1 MTPTSLLPPK
11 TDLHI
16 LFAHPAYQL
25 QPLFDSYG
33 SGIRTTQVTTRE
45 DLVDAL
51 PGADVLVVSGLWRND
66 LLPLTSRLKYLQS
79 ISSGT
84 NHYDLEAIRD
94 HGILLASGQGVNRNA
109 VSEHAF
115 GLLLS
120 LTRRLALAR
129 DHQAQ
134 RLWPGQPMGA
144 AQREQELPGKTMV
157 VVGTGAIGDRIVRLA
172 KAFDM
177 KVIGVRR
184 DPARGR
190 GAADEVHGFRD
201 LKSLI
206 PAADVLVLSCP
217 LTAETRNIVDAEAL
231 ALMKPEAYLI
241 NVARGGCVD
250 EPALIAALEAG
261 RIAGAGLDVTAT
273 EPLPGDSRLWSL
285 PNVVLTAHRAGETQ
299 RYEAN
304 VLDILSRN
312 LDLLWAGNAD
322 LVNRIV

>member
-1 MTPTSLLPPK
+1 MTMTPLLPPK

-16 LFAHPAYQL
+16 LFAHAAYQL
-25 QPLFDSYG
+25 KPLFDSFG
-33 SGIRTTQVTTRE
+33 SGIRTTQVTNPD
-45 DLVDAL
+45 DLAAAL
-51 PGADVLVVSGLWRND
+51 PEADVLVISGLWRND
-66 LLPLTSRLKYLQS
+66 LLPQAKRLKYIQS

-94 HGILLASGQGVNRNA
+94 HGVLLASGQGVNKNA

-129 DHQAQ
+129 DNQAQ
-134 RLWPGQPMGA
+134 AIWPGQQTDEG
-144 AQREQELPGKTMV
+144 QREQELPGKTML
-157 VVGTGAIGDRIVRLA
+157 VVGTGAIGDRIAKLA

-177 KVIGVRR
+177 KVIGLRR

-190 GAADEVHGFRD
+190 GAADEIHSFRA

-217 LTAETRNIVDAEAL
+217 LTEETRNILDAETL
-231 ALMKPEAYLI
+231 ALMKPDAYLI
-241 NVARGGCVD
+241 NVARGACVD

-273 EPLPGDSRLWSL
+273 EPLPADSRLWTL
-285 PNVVLTAHRAGETQ
+285 PNVVLTAHKAGETQ

-304 VLDILSRN
+304 VLDILTRN
-312 LDLLWAGNAD
+312 LDLLLAGNAD
-322 LVNRIV
+322 LVNRTV